1 MYGMSSPGD
10 LPLPDAFLARRPAI
24 ILDRDG
30 VLNERPSGA
39 GYVTRPEDF
48 RWLPGSLEA
57 LRLLHQAGYRVI
69 IATNQAGI
77 GRGLMTEEDLEAV
90 HAKMLRDV
98 QAAGA
103 HIEAIYYCPHGPDE
117 ECVCRKPKPGML
129 LQAQRD
135 HLLDLSMTWFIGDD
149 ERDGQ
154 AAAAAGC
161 RWTTA
166 TGGTSL
172 LRLTRE
178 LIDGR
183 LED

>member
-1 MYGMSSPGD
+1 QAASGGRPGPDAPRSVSRSSRDPSSRCCQSARSRRRSCVSAARARRQFPAYLSGHDLYGMSSPGD

-77 GRGLMTEEDLEAV
+77 GRGLMTED
-90 HAKMLRDV
+90 
-98 QAAGA
+98 
-103 HIEAIYYCPHGPDE
+103 
-117 ECVCRKPKPGML
+117 
-129 LQAQRD
+129 
-135 HLLDLSMTWFIGDD
+135 
-149 ERDGQ
+149 
-154 AAAAAGC
+154 
-161 RWTTA
+161 
-166 TGGTSL
+166 
-172 LRLTRE
+172 
-178 LIDGR
+178 
-183 LED
+183 